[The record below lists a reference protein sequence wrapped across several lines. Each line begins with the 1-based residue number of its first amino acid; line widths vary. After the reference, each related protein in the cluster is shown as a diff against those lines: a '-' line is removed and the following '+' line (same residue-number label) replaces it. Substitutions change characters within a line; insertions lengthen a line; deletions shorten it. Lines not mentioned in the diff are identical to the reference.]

1 MEQEDRKKKLAAGK
15 EKLAAFRKK
24 RAKKKKTATGSET
37 DNGEGPVQQE
47 SLHSAQTSANGVD
60 DGNATNELNLSDFNS
75 FTGDSDQYSLTSGD
89 EWSGEESELHAA
101 VHYQTK
107 LLAATDRIA
116 ELEETVEGKQLALDR
131 MTMELHLSNSPQK
144 NVEDRLAE
152 QETANGVN
160 GTPSE
165 LEDALLQRDK
175 IIRQLT
181 ARLQETAGLKSL
193 STSIEEPDYLQE
205 TQRLSQQVVMLQRQ
219 LAQAGET
226 VHQQVA
232 MCQMSVRALQD
243 AKTQI
248 LALQDKVTEKNDL
261 LQDLSL
267 SLNSRSSEVE
277 ALKQRE
283 AELERLVGELSQQAA
298 KDGNQESGTVQ
309 PADSQ
314 LHALEEELGRLGSE
328 HALSLKTMDELKQR
342 LSLSE
347 TSRQALIN
355 EKEEALGRIMGLE
368 EELNQLGHVKDEAL
382 TKMSELEHKVHESAA
397 LLQTEYMGRHEAGAR
412 IAQLER
418 ELNAKQS
425 VEVAQ
430 LSRTH
435 SSSQAS
441 PADSTG
447 SPQGLS
453 DLKNVINSQQGELLS
468 LHQQLQ
474 SAEAKLSSSREEAV
488 MLREQL
494 EKLQNQ
500 DNVEQA
506 ETSAIILDLQ
516 QEVDSLS
523 SENDR
528 YQKQAVM
535 MEQQVNSFKDLL
547 KPLSSLPVSD
557 AMQEEGASVLAIFNL
572 DQLESEPVITKR
584 MQALHRA
591 YAHLMTEYTQT
602 LEKNRHLVT
611 EARAASEAA
620 SDAEEN
626 GKDLQHLAVVVARLQ
641 TEADEWKTLVQ
652 DKDTELEKMNNQLK
666 EVMKEKEQIVSGV
679 RLQEE
684 MTELKTLDS
693 DTLQRK
699 METRVNTLFS
709 EVSEY
714 KKALKESEAANM
726 ELQEKLDQQTTE
738 ADSLKMQLEANEDLM
753 KEQQGKASADDND
766 ILTRLQQAE
775 AELQVALEDSKV
787 VVHLRADLEEKNLQL
802 QAVQRAKELAEEE
815 ARVKHSKHEE
825 DLKAVQLQLA
835 GILEQHQAALTE
847 QEHLVTSHREEIL
860 RLEDNLQHKTTEL
873 ESMMNE
879 KDQTAA
885 LLVTLQEQKTQEVQ
899 KICSEL
905 DQKSHE
911 LHDIVAEK
919 EHILTEMKTVSEDRE
934 ADIQKVQVQLE
945 EKSRE
950 VEKLWADLASVK
962 ADKES
967 ELDVQLLEKTK
978 EAEQVIAEK
987 EHLLATFQSADTD
1000 RNQQLQDLQVKLDQ
1014 KNEECQSLL
1023 SEKEELANQLSFH
1036 RSASSEQLTNLH
1048 EKLQQKGQEC
1058 EIIWAENERHREE
1071 LQSQSAISMKETQR
1085 LKQDLEQQTQ
1095 RFQILLSD
1103 WESLD
1108 TDLHSRES
1116 AFRSSLQKNQQKLQE
1131 AAAELE
1137 EVKGQL
1143 LSVTETVTEKDGTVK
1158 NLHTEVEQLKERLT
1172 VAQAAGDEASQQ
1184 TQQTLQTL
1192 QSRVHELEQEVD
1204 SKREENDTL
1213 MSRLAG
1219 QADMFKVKEEEM
1231 VAENNVL
1238 NHQLEEARNDAK
1250 ETASQLQ
1257 RERDDLQEQLDT
1269 ARSSLH
1275 DDLKET
1281 RRERDTRVKSLQL
1294 EIDQIQQEHGRQ
1306 MTDLETEIFHL
1317 NDKNKSLQ
1325 DQLDSCAT
1333 EIEELQQKLKGSVA
1347 ETEQVEADKERLV
1360 HQQEAM
1366 QLDFTSQL
1374 ELAQSQI
1381 AAKDSE
1387 LQALQTQVE
1396 ESAAQQKD
1404 LIQALQEEVAAAQS
1418 EIVQK
1423 ESDLASATDKLK
1435 FVTEEKEML
1444 KNNFDC
1450 CMEEMTQR
1458 ANDRD
1463 NTIRHL
1469 QSRLAEACQNVD
1481 RDQGQLREL
1490 YESQLSEFEDRL
1502 ATADLEVQRLE
1513 KVADIVNAEK
1523 DKLKESFNGQ
1533 IAELELAVQ
1542 AAESQSSRLKEQMS
1556 KMTESHEKEIDDLK
1570 HSHEIQIGSLEEH
1583 CQSLEKALSKQD
1595 ALMAEAN
1602 SKFERDRA
1610 DRERTYEQ
1618 QLSDAYEQG
1627 RMHELDVSRVKRQ
1640 MDEMRKDHQKE
1651 KQALEKSKETEIF
1664 DLENKYVIAT
1674 TELERLRKSLWG
1686 MENDYSGETQALHNR
1701 IQELEAVSH
1710 SQEKQISDLQDRL
1723 MQSSEKLDD
1732 SVVTLRE
1739 SYQSEVGHIEE
1750 LNQRL
1755 SEDVER
1761 LQEQLKTTQRTHAQ
1775 EMEALKH
1782 QHNTD
1787 VSVVQER
1794 CRQAENYSHVLQ
1806 SHMDSASPSSENH
1819 PEVYILRAEAERLQ
1833 QELVASETSVARL
1846 QQKLKEEQASSQSKL
1861 SELKSKVEGLT
1872 SDKDAKESRIQHLT
1886 EDLENEKQM
1895 LHESQMICQDL
1906 EEENK
1911 QLSAENTSLHELSPP
1926 PESRFVSSE
1935 EDGAVAELKQTI
1947 NHLTQE
1953 MQRIQTAR
1961 NREENAGTAAEGGF
1975 EPEPDSLEYLDLATE
1990 PKASEDFFVEETEGS
2005 KSPVQSS
2012 AKMRTKSV
2020 PSETFMGMEIESAHI
2035 MLRTVLQSLDTV
2047 NMSGLTPSSDAVV
2060 HGFQPESPVT
2070 QYPATGAPNLSF
2082 LPLNVGVLSEQTNT
2096 ENKFVELVD
2105 SGSQTERTYTESIVQ
2120 ESVSDH
2126 AESLMQPQKAEHPGE
2141 TLQNAGDSGENMAE
2155 DGEADFAGRLKGVQ
2169 DQLEEEWVLKMRS
2182 QEVELRHSYD
2192 EEFREFQR
2200 QTEHQCQQQ
2209 IQQVKQETQA
2219 SFVDAVRKMRK
2230 SLERKQKQ
2238 TLALKDKVMAKGSK
2252 VDSDVPDGA
2261 DGENLGEIVKQLHE
2275 ENQEL
2280 AEVRDVLLKE
2290 IDISQT
2296 RGRHNT
2302 MQHELSGK
2310 MSPSQSLK
2318 LSSGVDSGSPP
2329 IADPAAQQTEAQ
2341 QLVASHSH
2349 TATAMHPDKDD
2360 DDDTNKDSTPTAGS
2374 DNDDEGSEGSCV
2386 RDRFLEELE
2395 EMSQQSGQDLPLEWE
2410 LTSTTVSHVSTSGAG
2425 SASVFECDQ
2434 MGSSSVW
2441 EVFDGRCLRQDCREL
2456 ESVKRQ
2462 YEAEMEALRQ
2472 QLEGQREHSNH
2483 VDTQLHSQY
2492 SQAMSSLREAL
2503 QDSGQQ
2509 KELDAVVG
2517 QLQELH
2523 QRQLQQ
2529 LNAQHLHDTALQVTA
2544 MKLTVEQVQ
2553 TSRLKLLEEEH
2564 QAAVQSLKKQHKEQL
2579 NTLTTQLPNGDGV
2592 PLLSASEEL
2601 TQQYQS
2607 LVQKINERLQKD
2619 ILGRLHGSAEEES
2632 DEQPKTNGI
2641 SPDTLSTQQVEA
2653 IQQALQVQ
2661 QEEVL
2666 SLRSKLLQDYESVL
2680 QQRSEDVSQQ
2690 THDVQR
2696 LQEQMA
2702 ELQQQYDKQ
2711 IAEFQTRI
2719 SRQNEEEEQRRLEQQ
2734 QRECDLEEVK
2744 AKYEQRISE
2753 MENAFTNQISAVQQT
2768 ATFAP
2773 AGPRPGGESI
2783 DVGDGGD
2790 SGQVGED
2797 SGDSDSLSLKLAQER
2812 DYYHKTATL
2821 TAISDVES
2829 DTADSPRAS
2838 AEAAARSSPSSSA
2851 KVQELQDTLLEK
2863 TAHLAELEKCLEE
2876 EREKVNDLAS
2886 QLDVA
2891 SKKLREVSSELQ
2903 QQREASQELEK
2914 SLAERD
2920 GHLEQLQQEQAES
2933 QKLLQEMTEKETN
2946 TQKEKEDLAE
2956 QLRQLQEMGV
2966 GGDTLVTS
2974 TPTVENELQ
2983 KLRVSLAE
2991 SASALQA
2998 AETREAELQER
3009 LAEVEHQHKEALEE
3023 LRQELEHEAQ
3033 MERET
3038 LQSEYKVQL
3047 EVELKRQA
3055 AELKKKFSEEQRMS
3069 DSDSGRTSGDADVL
3083 CTPDEPH
3090 SEQDVQVMLKS
3101 SQEISPP
3108 PSLGSRDTV
3117 ITTEPLL
3124 TSQDPEP
3131 SQSSEVTWSDDT
3143 TVREGERVVGV
3154 SESAVCEDSGFLTF
3168 VPVTTSFGVGSSVD
3182 GANPLSSQLVDR
3194 QRVAA
3199 ELQTDFDRRVAELCQ
3214 NFETEKSQLEQA
3226 HKERLSELEEK
3237 LKDAEEKYN
3246 NLKEDVEEREG
3257 AGVET
3262 LLKDRYDMELELAKN
3277 LMQQEFD
3284 ETLQSEKKK
3293 FVERHRKLMDDFMA
3307 DRESEATEIKQKHEQ
3322 ELETLKSTLSAE
3334 YTTQIATLQTE
3345 LEQLHSSDSARSG
3358 PDETSSPRET
3368 LEGTEP
3374 GEDSKALSDLEKEL
3388 EDTRGQLKAAKSH
3401 HEETLA
3407 ALKEECEARITEL
3420 KSQHQDELEA
3430 VALDTDV
3437 VKSELEQ
3444 AHQAEI
3450 SCLREQIQEAQADT
3464 ASTSSNAKPQ
3474 ADTASTSSNAKPQEE
3489 TASGIAA
3496 VKHAPSVPQHVVCT
3510 SGPEAMHAVSEISL
3524 PLELSFQSLPPNSH
3538 EGEVRSSQEYEETD
3552 EEGSTHSFSSML
3564 GKARTFADIVK
3575 TSSPPTATSPPP
3587 TTSSPMEE
3595 DKVKQL
3601 EAQVERLTQL
3611 LAQQQQPVQQMMTA
3625 AAASNTASPPPTSHT
3640 ASTATSPT
3648 PGATAAA
3655 TASQSGGGDQN
3666 LMTMLQSDLDRIS
3679 VERNAVQQTNNRLL
3693 QLLSDSVHTYVEVED
3708 TINRRLHSVVA
3719 ASAPRPYTPTLH
3731 SRPDSHMDLVTPRG
3745 AGLGSL
3751 SSVSG
3756 AGAMSSP
3763 QSDHSWRHRDADTS
3777 SPTLE
3782 ETSILSNATD
3792 EGLDMSQRLTESIFT
3807 GPDIDAEGEEI
3818 VSDARGRL
3826 QNAVTR
3832 LLEMIE
3838 RTTQQLMEA
3847 KATQSDLLENMAARS
3862 RENDDLA
3869 ARLRDLEEQVRQEV
3883 AAKEYLGLEL
3893 HKAEGLISGYSSE
3906 RESLEE
3912 QLHSL
3917 EEQKEVLASDLETT
3931 RSRLQEFQD
3940 ATGELEARRQDVERQ
3955 QSLLQDNAG
3964 QEAQESAMAGGDASV
3979 SEQKALLSEM
3989 NHLKQE
3995 SREQTLQLQHRLSA
4009 AQRRLQERE
4018 SSIEE
4023 TEKEHQRQLE
4033 ELRKQAEDLKLQ
4045 LENIDRQ
4052 LKSNK
4057 LFLDEQ
4063 MTEREQEREEFHK
4076 EVENLKAQLLNKE
4089 KHSDAEA
4096 RRQRE
4101 IQDLS
4106 EQLEARIESQTR
4118 MHQKTQELQ
4127 QSLQEQ
4133 DLSAQ
4138 DLRVWINTL
4147 EQELDQRGDTEE
4159 QLKGRI
4165 QNLERRLTVGE
4176 VDSLSDQSASP
4187 AITPRPDSPGTSPM
4201 SPTRPSYQRRQSRI
4215 SLEDELRRSRQAEEE
4230 LVHEKEALQRT
4241 VQEQLLQI
4249 SALRNQQDEQRHWT
4263 GPTDPNATSSSTT
4276 TADLRDQLDTER
4288 EKLEKAEEELSKVK
4302 AAHEGLEKEL
4312 EEKKQET
4319 EQLRQQVQDSTE
4331 SSQRVKELEEE
4342 RAALQNRI
4350 TELSDAG
4357 PFPPELLDE
4366 KNAEIEELREQLKKT
4381 ESEFGSLEAQLKE
4394 KEELVSDLQ
4403 DTMHSLQ
4410 RGESCLD
4417 VSLSFNEPLPLNA
4430 SFTER
4435 DGYPLPLHLQEE
4447 YERPSSVTS
4456 LAQELDQSVGERE
4469 ARIAELGAEVEH
4481 LASQLAEQQE
4491 ELEQLHSDKTALETE
4506 LQQRDEDFSHL
4517 QEERSQKQEVLV
4529 EKESRSE
4536 QLLEQVNSLHT
4547 EITSLTSFQTE
4558 LQKDFDTVQS
4568 MLDEKEREI
4577 ESLTKELL
4585 DSRSQTEGSD
4595 VSDLEAE
4602 LVAVQKQL
4610 QQQRNIVDEK
4620 EEELYELTDKLEA
4633 MESMKTELSSLK
4645 TQLSEKDQEMQKEK
4659 NSRTQL
4665 QQELLERAE
4674 ELEKEKQRR
4683 TELQQEV
4690 EEMQRVERA
4699 GRGRAH
4705 SFPNINVKPLE
4716 DQVRELRA
4724 EVFHLENVVK
4734 DKEELVRYLEEEK
4747 ATENSLQ
4754 DKDLANLRL
4763 QLESAQ
4769 DNMAAKVAQLE
4780 QALNDTQHQLR
4791 DMESQKQE
4799 TESQKQEELEKL
4811 QQQLGRQAE
4820 SMQHLETEQESLR
4833 QETEQHK
4840 ATISDLRT
4848 EAAQLEEQLEQTKSA
4863 STATDDVKV
4872 LQEKLQQ
4879 AGERAAELE
4888 EQVTAAQTRL
4898 DQTAAQL
4905 AEREEQ
4911 IQQLQAEVQTQQQQ
4925 RQQRDS
4931 VSLPKTPDSGE
4942 DSEADERLNDVLS
4955 RAQRMQAL
4963 VKDSLS
4969 SSLPMSAQAEASSL
4983 SRWESEPG
4991 LSSGAGLEIAA
5002 KAQDTENWLRRQ
5014 QRVLAAKNRE
5024 LANVRQELEAWLRR
5038 KDRAPPVNQYSASV
5052 MTMTLRLQEKELLI
5066 TSLKRELMEA
5076 KDLLAETERSNAEI
5090 ASSSGSQSLSPQTQQ
5105 QIHHLRSELRRAR
5118 AALATMQE
5126 RSGSESEG
5134 GEEMEDKDRVQK
5146 MEAELTLLRS
5156 SVGMSAQD
5164 FARKVQ
5170 ELREELSEEHQ
5181 RHVRDIQEAAR
5192 QDLEIKLR
5200 ELQAQH
5206 DHEMQ
5211 QTQQLHRRRM
5221 QQALEQQQQELE
5233 KQHKTEV
5240 NEMRVKHQQEID
5252 RLRDEELAS
5261 LSDASVAQRLH
5272 ADISATQQMDQ
5283 RIIGALAADDTHS
5296 QVFPTELQALLDR
5309 LREAGEHILSVS
5321 ELDFL
5326 KRHLSPSRDVPDD
5339 VLQGAWEGEKLS
5351 LVKIIEA
5358 LKQLLSQADRAGAG
5372 VDEASE
5378 DWRSDLVHA
5387 LVAVYKQERLGL
5399 EAELHTLRLQHP
5411 GQDHVNTITNFDNRL
5426 QEQERLHQTG
5436 LDAILREERQ
5446 SLLTEVES
5454 LQSRLSQQR
5463 QEVQDLRSQMAESLA
5478 QQEENSSNKTW
5489 KLQREVQVLDY
5500 KLQQEK
5506 VIEEDLRKGL
5516 EAERRRVAELS
5527 SELSRDKGTLISVQS
5542 ELQSTQ
5548 LHLARTKDALEREQN
5563 RFTSVTRDWSSSLDA
5578 LEEEREKNSHLAEKV
5593 ETLRRHHNSMESDV
5607 SRSEALRRERE
5618 NADSRFI
5625 KELQAE
5631 LAVEREQLNQA
5642 VEVAEEER
5650 RQRKQLEAE
5659 METEQQQTEV
5669 VSKELEKLRHQTKR
5683 ALDSETTKLS
5693 DMQRVW
5699 QQDQERLL
5707 AERDSTIQQQSA
5719 NIRQL
5724 HQQVQKLQGKVS
5736 SLKQE
5741 VETERQKGDSLAALM
5756 DRERQQLQA
5765 VRDQEQ
5771 ANANQLRHDLQHA
5784 KTEAGEARRHL
5795 ELEKSRGD
5803 NMRMELERVQSEMRA
5818 LTQHAGATEQ
5828 QLENE
5833 HSSTWN
5839 KLRVAQRDRDDMQVK
5854 VHELELEL
5862 DRLQDKL
5869 QDLELELDRSRQREI
5884 EAKHDLERHK
5894 LYPSASPRS
5903 APVTP
5908 RGTTDA
5914 QLQSRLNGFCRKLQG
5929 VGQRLQTLTLQ
5940 QRDHNNSATAHSD
5953 ASSRERSAVD
5963 GLMAELQ
5970 DLQKKMTP
5978 GVDQVDG
5985 GGQAE
5990 SSRQETEELHDTI
6003 RQLTKE
6009 REELQRRLH
6018 LLEDQDNVRTSR
6030 SACSHR
6036 QPQEGMPLY
6045 VSDVATS
6052 DDEFLYERTV
6062 WASER
6067 LSLQM
6072 ALDSAEHEI
6081 DRLKKELRSFRGRF
6095 NSEGFMMDA
6104 DRDKMQRLYG
6114 KYLRAESFRKALV
6127 YQKKYLLLLLGGY
6140 QDSESETL
6148 AVIATM
6154 GGQPSSTL
6162 DLAYRR
6168 GHRRLYTMF
6177 RSAARMVV
6185 AIFRMKY
6192 LVRKWRRATRV
6203 GSPVVGGR
6211 VNQQFGYVATPSSF
6225 TTPNT
6230 TEHHHHDTSSSTSA
6244 HVHTLNRHHTPPV
6257 ANGSAL
6263 VVQRNL
6269 SSSHPAGDMGRRFYT
6284 PPTKDIGQSHRA
6296 ASSPSSSTARRQL
6309 MTELEGSQ
6317 PASSGTDNSGG
6328 GGAVG
6333 RANDHDDF
6341 IQRLENLQSR
6351 LSGSSPQNGDHP
6363 QQRSSWR

>member
-75 FTGDSDQYSLTSGD
+75 FTGD
-89 EWSGEESELHAA
+89 ESELHAA

-2441 EVFDGRCLRQDCREL
+2441 EVFDGRCLRQDCREVRHRYNNL
-2456 ESVKRQ
+2456 FRWLSRVCSLPDAQEEGGVAGQGGTGVGLDPGGKEDGEQQGEGWVEAGTDELDSVF
-2462 YEAEMEALRQ
+2462 
-2472 QLEGQREHSNH
+2472 
-2483 VDTQLHSQY
+2483 Y
-2492 SQAMSSLREAL
+2492 SQ
-2503 QDSGQQ
+2503 
-2509 KELDAVVG
+2509 V
-2517 QLQELH
+2517 
-2523 QRQLQQ
+2523 
-2529 LNAQHLHDTALQVTA
+2529 
-2544 MKLTVEQVQ
+2544 
-2553 TSRLKLLEEEH
+2553 
-2564 QAAVQSLKKQHKEQL
+2564 
-2579 NTLTTQLPNGDGV
+2579 
-2592 PLLSASEEL
+2592 
-2601 TQQYQS
+2601 
-2607 LVQKINERLQKD
+2607 
-2619 ILGRLHGSAEEES
+2619 
-2632 DEQPKTNGI
+2632 
-2641 SPDTLSTQQVEA
+2641 
-2653 IQQALQVQ
+2653 
-2661 QEEVL
+2661 
-2666 SLRSKLLQDYESVL
+2666 
-2680 QQRSEDVSQQ
+2680 
-2690 THDVQR
+2690 
-2696 LQEQMA
+2696 
-2702 ELQQQYDKQ
+2702 
-2711 IAEFQTRI
+2711 F
-2719 SRQNEEEEQRRLEQQ
+2719 
-2734 QRECDLEEVK
+2734 
-2744 AKYEQRISE
+2744 
-2753 MENAFTNQISAVQQT
+2753 
-2768 ATFAP
+2768 
-2773 AGPRPGGESI
+2773 PGGEASLGAMLTNATK
-2783 DVGDGGD
+2783 GDCEPGHD
-2790 SGQVGED
+2790 EGENI
-2797 SGDSDSLSLKLAQER
+2797 Q
-2812 DYYHKTATL
+2812 
-2821 TAISDVES
+2821 
-2829 DTADSPRAS
+2829 PF
-2838 AEAAARSSPSSSA
+2838 
-2851 KVQELQDTLLEK
+2851 VQELLSRLLS
-2863 TAHLAELEKCLEE
+2863 LETHNINL
-2876 EREKVNDLAS
+2876 
-2886 QLDVA
+2886 
-2891 SKKLREVSSELQ
+2891 
-2903 QQREASQELEK
+2903 
-2914 SLAERD
+2914 
-2920 GHLEQLQQEQAES
+2920 
-2933 QKLLQEMTEKETN
+2933 
-2946 TQKEKEDLAE
+2946 
-2956 QLRQLQEMGV
+2956 
-2966 GGDTLVTS
+2966 
-2974 TPTVENELQ
+2974 
-2983 KLRVSLAE
+2983 
-2991 SASALQA
+2991 
-2998 AETREAELQER
+2998 
-3009 LAEVEHQHKEALEE
+3009 
-3023 LRQELEHEAQ
+3023 
-3033 MERET
+3033 
-3038 LQSEYKVQL
+3038 
-3047 EVELKRQA
+3047 
-3055 AELKKKFSEEQRMS
+3055 EQRMS
-3069 DSDSGRTSGDADVL
+3069 GHT
-3083 CTPDEPH
+3083 
-3090 SEQDVQVMLKS
+3090 
-3101 SQEISPP
+3101 
-3108 PSLGSRDTV
+3108 
-3117 ITTEPLL
+3117 
-3124 TSQDPEP
+3124 
-3131 SQSSEVTWSDDT
+3131 
-3143 TVREGERVVGV
+3143 
-3154 SESAVCEDSGFLTF
+3154 
-3168 VPVTTSFGVGSSVD
+3168 
-3182 GANPLSSQLVDR
+3182 QL
-3194 QRVAA
+3194 
-3199 ELQTDFDRRVAELCQ
+3199 
-3214 NFETEKSQLEQA
+3214 
-3226 HKERLSELEEK
+3226 
-3237 LKDAEEKYN
+3237 
-3246 NLKEDVEEREG
+3246 
-3257 AGVET
+3257 
-3262 LLKDRYDMELELAKN
+3262 
-3277 LMQQEFD
+3277 FD
-3284 ETLQSEKKK
+3284 E
-3293 FVERHRKLMDDFMA
+3293 
-3307 DRESEATEIKQKHEQ
+3307 
-3322 ELETLKSTLSAE
+3322 
-3334 YTTQIATLQTE
+3334 
-3345 LEQLHSSDSARSG
+3345 
-3358 PDETSSPRET
+3358 
-3368 LEGTEP
+3368 
-3374 GEDSKALSDLEKEL
+3374 
-3388 EDTRGQLKAAKSH
+3388 
-3401 HEETLA
+3401 
-3407 ALKEECEARITEL
+3407 
-3420 KSQHQDELEA
+3420 
-3430 VALDTDV
+3430 
-3437 VKSELEQ
+3437 
-3444 AHQAEI
+3444 
-3450 SCLREQIQEAQADT
+3450 
-3464 ASTSSNAKPQ
+3464 
-3474 ADTASTSSNAKPQEE
+3474 
-3489 TASGIAA
+3489 
-3496 VKHAPSVPQHVVCT
+3496 
-3510 SGPEAMHAVSEISL
+3510 
-3524 PLELSFQSLPPNSH
+3524 
-3538 EGEVRSSQEYEETD
+3538 
-3552 EEGSTHSFSSML
+3552 
-3564 GKARTFADIVK
+3564 
-3575 TSSPPTATSPPP
+3575 
-3587 TTSSPMEE
+3587 
-3595 DKVKQL
+3595 
-3601 EAQVERLTQL
+3601 
-3611 LAQQQQPVQQMMTA
+3611 
-3625 AAASNTASPPPTSHT
+3625 
-3640 ASTATSPT
+3640 
-3648 PGATAAA
+3648 
-3655 TASQSGGGDQN
+3655 
-3666 LMTMLQSDLDRIS
+3666 
-3679 VERNAVQQTNNRLL
+3679 
-3693 QLLSDSVHTYVEVED
+3693 
-3708 TINRRLHSVVA
+3708 
-3719 ASAPRPYTPTLH
+3719 
-3731 SRPDSHMDLVTPRG
+3731 
-3745 AGLGSL
+3745 
-3751 SSVSG
+3751 
-3756 AGAMSSP
+3756 
-3763 QSDHSWRHRDADTS
+3763 
-3777 SPTLE
+3777 
-3782 ETSILSNATD
+3782 
-3792 EGLDMSQRLTESIFT
+3792 
-3807 GPDIDAEGEEI
+3807 
-3818 VSDARGRL
+3818 
-3826 QNAVTR
+3826 
-3832 LLEMIE
+3832 
-3838 RTTQQLMEA
+3838 
-3847 KATQSDLLENMAARS
+3847 
-3862 RENDDLA
+3862 
-3869 ARLRDLEEQVRQEV
+3869 
-3883 AAKEYLGLEL
+3883 
-3893 HKAEGLISGYSSE
+3893 
-3906 RESLEE
+3906 
-3912 QLHSL
+3912 
-3917 EEQKEVLASDLETT
+3917 
-3931 RSRLQEFQD
+3931 
-3940 ATGELEARRQDVERQ
+3940 
-3955 QSLLQDNAG
+3955 
-3964 QEAQESAMAGGDASV
+3964 
-3979 SEQKALLSEM
+3979 
-3989 NHLKQE
+3989 
-3995 SREQTLQLQHRLSA
+3995 
-4009 AQRRLQERE
+4009 
-4018 SSIEE
+4018 
-4023 TEKEHQRQLE
+4023 
-4033 ELRKQAEDLKLQ
+4033 
-4045 LENIDRQ
+4045 
-4052 LKSNK
+4052 
-4057 LFLDEQ
+4057 
-4063 MTEREQEREEFHK
+4063 
-4076 EVENLKAQLLNKE
+4076 
-4089 KHSDAEA
+4089 
-4096 RRQRE
+4096 
-4101 IQDLS
+4101 
-4106 EQLEARIESQTR
+4106 
-4118 MHQKTQELQ
+4118 
-4127 QSLQEQ
+4127 
-4133 DLSAQ
+4133 
-4138 DLRVWINTL
+4138 
-4147 EQELDQRGDTEE
+4147 
-4159 QLKGRI
+4159 
-4165 QNLERRLTVGE
+4165 
-4176 VDSLSDQSASP
+4176 
-4187 AITPRPDSPGTSPM
+4187 
-4201 SPTRPSYQRRQSRI
+4201 
-4215 SLEDELRRSRQAEEE
+4215 
-4230 LVHEKEALQRT
+4230 
-4241 VQEQLLQI
+4241 
-4249 SALRNQQDEQRHWT
+4249 
-4263 GPTDPNATSSSTT
+4263 
-4276 TADLRDQLDTER
+4276 
-4288 EKLEKAEEELSKVK
+4288 
-4302 AAHEGLEKEL
+4302 
-4312 EEKKQET
+4312 
-4319 EQLRQQVQDSTE
+4319 
-4331 SSQRVKELEEE
+4331 
-4342 RAALQNRI
+4342 
-4350 TELSDAG
+4350 
-4357 PFPPELLDE
+4357 
-4366 KNAEIEELREQLKKT
+4366 
-4381 ESEFGSLEAQLKE
+4381 
-4394 KEELVSDLQ
+4394 
-4403 DTMHSLQ
+4403 
-4410 RGESCLD
+4410 
-4417 VSLSFNEPLPLNA
+4417 
-4430 SFTER
+4430 
-4435 DGYPLPLHLQEE
+4435 
-4447 YERPSSVTS
+4447 
-4456 LAQELDQSVGERE
+4456 
-4469 ARIAELGAEVEH
+4469 
-4481 LASQLAEQQE
+4481 
-4491 ELEQLHSDKTALETE
+4491 
-4506 LQQRDEDFSHL
+4506 
-4517 QEERSQKQEVLV
+4517 
-4529 EKESRSE
+4529 
-4536 QLLEQVNSLHT
+4536 
-4547 EITSLTSFQTE
+4547 
-4558 LQKDFDTVQS
+4558 
-4568 MLDEKEREI
+4568 
-4577 ESLTKELL
+4577 
-4585 DSRSQTEGSD
+4585 
-4595 VSDLEAE
+4595 
-4602 LVAVQKQL
+4602 
-4610 QQQRNIVDEK
+4610 
-4620 EEELYELTDKLEA
+4620 
-4633 MESMKTELSSLK
+4633 
-4645 TQLSEKDQEMQKEK
+4645 
-4659 NSRTQL
+4659 
-4665 QQELLERAE
+4665 
-4674 ELEKEKQRR
+4674 
-4683 TELQQEV
+4683 
-4690 EEMQRVERA
+4690 
-4699 GRGRAH
+4699 
-4705 SFPNINVKPLE
+4705 
-4716 DQVRELRA
+4716 
-4724 EVFHLENVVK
+4724 
-4734 DKEELVRYLEEEK
+4734 
-4747 ATENSLQ
+4747 
-4754 DKDLANLRL
+4754 
-4763 QLESAQ
+4763 
-4769 DNMAAKVAQLE
+4769 
-4780 QALNDTQHQLR
+4780 
-4791 DMESQKQE
+4791 
-4799 TESQKQEELEKL
+4799 
-4811 QQQLGRQAE
+4811 
-4820 SMQHLETEQESLR
+4820 
-4833 QETEQHK
+4833 
-4840 ATISDLRT
+4840 
-4848 EAAQLEEQLEQTKSA
+4848 
-4863 STATDDVKV
+4863 
-4872 LQEKLQQ
+4872 
-4879 AGERAAELE
+4879 
-4888 EQVTAAQTRL
+4888 
-4898 DQTAAQL
+4898 
-4905 AEREEQ
+4905 
-4911 IQQLQAEVQTQQQQ
+4911 
-4925 RQQRDS
+4925 
-4931 VSLPKTPDSGE
+4931 
-4942 DSEADERLNDVLS
+4942 
-4955 RAQRMQAL
+4955 
-4963 VKDSLS
+4963 
-4969 SSLPMSAQAEASSL
+4969 
-4983 SRWESEPG
+4983 
-4991 LSSGAGLEIAA
+4991 
-5002 KAQDTENWLRRQ
+5002 
-5014 QRVLAAKNRE
+5014 
-5024 LANVRQELEAWLRR
+5024 
-5038 KDRAPPVNQYSASV
+5038 
-5052 MTMTLRLQEKELLI
+5052 
-5066 TSLKRELMEA
+5066 
-5076 KDLLAETERSNAEI
+5076 
-5090 ASSSGSQSLSPQTQQ
+5090 
-5105 QIHHLRSELRRAR
+5105 
-5118 AALATMQE
+5118 
-5126 RSGSESEG
+5126 
-5134 GEEMEDKDRVQK
+5134 
-5146 MEAELTLLRS
+5146 
-5156 SVGMSAQD
+5156 
-5164 FARKVQ
+5164 
-5170 ELREELSEEHQ
+5170 
-5181 RHVRDIQEAAR
+5181 
-5192 QDLEIKLR
+5192 
-5200 ELQAQH
+5200 
-5206 DHEMQ
+5206 
-5211 QTQQLHRRRM
+5211 
-5221 QQALEQQQQELE
+5221 
-5233 KQHKTEV
+5233 
-5240 NEMRVKHQQEID
+5240 
-5252 RLRDEELAS
+5252 
-5261 LSDASVAQRLH
+5261 
-5272 ADISATQQMDQ
+5272 
-5283 RIIGALAADDTHS
+5283 
-5296 QVFPTELQALLDR
+5296 
-5309 LREAGEHILSVS
+5309 
-5321 ELDFL
+5321 
-5326 KRHLSPSRDVPDD
+5326 
-5339 VLQGAWEGEKLS
+5339 
-5351 LVKIIEA
+5351 
-5358 LKQLLSQADRAGAG
+5358 
-5372 VDEASE
+5372 
-5378 DWRSDLVHA
+5378 
-5387 LVAVYKQERLGL
+5387 
-5399 EAELHTLRLQHP
+5399 
-5411 GQDHVNTITNFDNRL
+5411 
-5426 QEQERLHQTG
+5426 
-5436 LDAILREERQ
+5436 
-5446 SLLTEVES
+5446 
-5454 LQSRLSQQR
+5454 
-5463 QEVQDLRSQMAESLA
+5463 
-5478 QQEENSSNKTW
+5478 
-5489 KLQREVQVLDY
+5489 
-5500 KLQQEK
+5500 
-5506 VIEEDLRKGL
+5506 
-5516 EAERRRVAELS
+5516 
-5527 SELSRDKGTLISVQS
+5527 
-5542 ELQSTQ
+5542 
-5548 LHLARTKDALEREQN
+5548 
-5563 RFTSVTRDWSSSLDA
+5563 
-5578 LEEEREKNSHLAEKV
+5578 
-5593 ETLRRHHNSMESDV
+5593 
-5607 SRSEALRRERE
+5607 
-5618 NADSRFI
+5618 
-5625 KELQAE
+5625 
-5631 LAVEREQLNQA
+5631 
-5642 VEVAEEER
+5642 
-5650 RQRKQLEAE
+5650 
-5659 METEQQQTEV
+5659 
-5669 VSKELEKLRHQTKR
+5669 
-5683 ALDSETTKLS
+5683 
-5693 DMQRVW
+5693 
-5699 QQDQERLL
+5699 
-5707 AERDSTIQQQSA
+5707 
-5719 NIRQL
+5719 
-5724 HQQVQKLQGKVS
+5724 
-5736 SLKQE
+5736 
-5741 VETERQKGDSLAALM
+5741 
-5756 DRERQQLQA
+5756 
-5765 VRDQEQ
+5765 
-5771 ANANQLRHDLQHA
+5771 
-5784 KTEAGEARRHL
+5784 
-5795 ELEKSRGD
+5795 
-5803 NMRMELERVQSEMRA
+5803 
-5818 LTQHAGATEQ
+5818 
-5828 QLENE
+5828 
-5833 HSSTWN
+5833 
-5839 KLRVAQRDRDDMQVK
+5839 
-5854 VHELELEL
+5854 
-5862 DRLQDKL
+5862 
-5869 QDLELELDRSRQREI
+5869 
-5884 EAKHDLERHK
+5884 
-5894 LYPSASPRS
+5894 
-5903 APVTP
+5903 
-5908 RGTTDA
+5908 
-5914 QLQSRLNGFCRKLQG
+5914 
-5929 VGQRLQTLTLQ
+5929 
-5940 QRDHNNSATAHSD
+5940 
-5953 ASSRERSAVD
+5953 
-5963 GLMAELQ
+5963 
-5970 DLQKKMTP
+5970 
-5978 GVDQVDG
+5978 
-5985 GGQAE
+5985 
-5990 SSRQETEELHDTI
+5990 
-6003 RQLTKE
+6003 E
-6009 REELQRRLH
+6009 REELQLRGDSLQSKCHQLECSKDSLVKQVAGLEERCRMLQVEKEGVASVDNETMTDVTLCPQDLSASQGDKDSVDEAAAELSESLQKVESLQDTCNSLQHELSCLEKDKVFLEQQLSIVQETGLALQEENSILQEKEEMYGAKCALLAEEVQTLEKDGKVLREELTVMQKSKEELTVRCYQLARELEAKADYQAVVQKKDALITKCNALEEQLSAAWEEASNLRCENQTLREKNENVTSGQDTLQAKCSSLKKQLAVAEEDLSKLHSQNENLEEEKQVINAKQEELREKCAHLGKFEDKGVSLRKQLGAAEENLAKLRSENQNLLDAKQMLVTKDNDLMEKNDEIKELRNKNSFLEEQMLAADKALSQLLSENEKLQQECQGYQQMVEEKAALQARCKVLEEQVVAVEKDVSSLRHENHKLLQETQILITKNKQLEGRNEQVEKIQLQRKEALTSNRETVDERDTLKTACTSLEQQLTTVNKDVTRLRH
-6018 LLEDQDNVRTSR
+6018 ENQLLAEEKQKLEVKCRDLTREKERLEEFESKCSFLEDQLTAAQGVISRLRTENETASKEKQAPSEDQRVHQAKEAADRKCSTLEKDLASVQADMTRLRHENRSLLEEKQALSSRTSELTGKDKLLQDAE
-6030 SACSHR
+6030 SKCSFLEDQIAGAH
-6036 QPQEGMPLY
+6036 QINSKLQQENQILLKEKQELHAECQKLKEKSIQLDKAENRCTALDDRCKTLQERNALLESTSDLGRTQSTVEARY
-6045 VSDVATS
+6045 VSS
-6052 DDEFLYERTV
+6052 R
-6062 WASER
+6062 
-6067 LSLQM
+6067 
-6072 ALDSAEHEI
+6072 I
-6081 DRLKKELRSFRGRF
+6081 
-6095 NSEGFMMDA
+6095 
-6104 DRDKMQRLYG
+6104 
-6114 KYLRAESFRKALV
+6114 
-6127 YQKKYLLLLLGGY
+6127 
-6140 QDSESETL
+6140 
-6148 AVIATM
+6148 
-6154 GGQPSSTL
+6154 P
-6162 DLAYRR
+6162 
-6168 GHRRLYTMF
+6168 
-6177 RSAARMVV
+6177 
-6185 AIFRMKY
+6185 
-6192 LVRKWRRATRV
+6192 
-6203 GSPVVGGR
+6203 
-6211 VNQQFGYVATPSSF
+6211 VATP
-6225 TTPNT
+6225 TKTPW
-6230 TEHHHHDTSSSTSA
+6230 SSSSSISLEE
-6244 HVHTLNRHHTPPV
+6244 HKILQNKVKNLQEENRSLQEKIDV
-6257 ANGSAL
+6257 LEESNRSLKDRCDAE
-6263 VVQRNL
+6263 QERNNL
-6269 SSSHPAGDMGRRFYT
+6269 LQNRT
-6284 PPTKDIGQSHRA
+6284 QSHDNDSKSLQGELQFVKDNLQA
-6296 ASSPSSSTARRQL
+6296 AEAMNNSL
-6309 MTELEGSQ
+6309 MNKVRTLE
-6317 PASSGTDNSGG
+6317 ASRDMDGNLQEKNKALHEKCAGLT
-6328 GGAVG
+6328 
-6333 RANDHDDF
+6333 R
-6341 IQRLENLQSR
+6341 ENLA
-6351 LSGSSPQNGDHP
+6351 
-6363 QQRSSWR
+6363 